1 MWWWWCVE
9 GGKGK
14 GTNYAF
20 LERFTFGNV
29 GSEKSPN
36 GLFVQVGALL
46 GLLGLLGEKYS
57 LDVRQNS
64 TLCDGHTGEKF
75 VELLVVADGEL
86 KMTGNDPC
94 LLVVAGSVS
103 CELENLS
110 CKVFHYSGEVDWGTG
125 SNALTIVSFAEKTM
139 DTSYW
144 ELKSSPAGSGLGLAL
159 CLTAFTS
166 SRHVLLLLCV
176 RTEIVSNASVSV
188 YI

>member
-1 MWWWWCVE
+1 M
-9 GGKGK
+9 
-14 GTNYAF
+14 NYAF

-75 VELLVVADGEL
+75 VELLVVTDGEL
-86 KMTGNDPC
+86 KMTGNDPG
-94 LLVVAGSVS
+94 LLVVTSSVS

-110 CKVFHYSGEVDWGTG
+110 CEVFHHSGEVYWGTG
-125 SNALTIVSFAEKTM
+125 SNTLTIVSFTEKTM
-139 DTSYW
+139 DTSNW
-144 ELKSSPAGSGLGLAL
+144 ELKSS
-159 CLTAFTS
+159 TA
-166 SRHVLLLLCV
+166 
-176 RTEIVSNASVSV
+176 
-188 YI
+188 

>member
-1 MWWWWCVE
+1 M
-9 GGKGK
+9 
-14 GTNYAF
+14 YIY
-20 LERFTFGNV
+20 
-29 GSEKSPN
+29 EKSVPIKQRKWRLP
-36 GLFVQVGALL
+36 GAPSGPTDTQVSWILKQRRSCLVLL
-46 GLLGLLGEKYS
+46 GGEQV
-57 LDVRQNS
+57 DVDVGED
-64 TLCDGHTGEKF
+64 TTAGDGSAAHES

-176 RTEIVSNASVSV
+176 RTEIVSNASVSA